1 VVVVNVIV
9 VKEIKM
15 KLEYKDK
22 YGYPVERVIGRPIL
36 NFFRLLLLTRSISK
50 RRINNE

>member
-1 VVVVNVIV
+1 
-9 VKEIKM
+9 M

-22 YGYPVERVIGRPIL
+22 YGYPVERVIGRPIQ

-50 RRINNE
+50 KENKDES